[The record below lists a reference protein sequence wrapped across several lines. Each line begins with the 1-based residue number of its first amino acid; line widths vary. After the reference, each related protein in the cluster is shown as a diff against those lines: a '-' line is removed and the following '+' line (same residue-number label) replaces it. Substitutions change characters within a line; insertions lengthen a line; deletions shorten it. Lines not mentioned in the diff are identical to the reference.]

1 MTGTIITKK
10 GIQLLVKL
18 MATKGELV
26 FNRVGIGIGLLPT
39 GYDPASMIDLVNY
52 KMDGAISRCEADS
65 DVAKITMQVSSIGVE
80 TGFTMTEIG
89 IFAEDPDVGEIL
101 YSYLDLQEDPQ
112 YIYAE
117 GGDAEK
123 YIEIT
128 LEVAIE
134 ESTKVS
140 AYINPDSLVTR
151 QEFEKQ
157 LLNFKE
163 EIKGG
168 LEKIDFDD
176 SGEIEG
182 IESFTDFMSSFVK
195 GTNIYQFFSNLKAGL
210 NYVLHAGQLVNSG
223 MCETPGM
230 FPLDAAF
237 GKTLQ
242 DQITGLYSE
251 IAEPKIGFSSLPGM
265 TLWDSN
271 IQKCILFFPV
281 RYFNM
286 EKYNIVPVRAYISGI
301 TSSIDENPRLAL
313 GGHYIVAYTNVIDPE
328 YEGHY
333 AILQINISHK

>member
-242 DQITGLYSE
+242 DQITGLYSDIGYKKLQFGQYALRTNAPGE
-251 IAEPKIGFSSLPGM
+251 YEVTIPFHHPFNGIPVITIGFGVPNKNFEGYG
-265 TLWDSN
+265 DSHLVICN
-271 IQKCILFFPV
+271 
-281 RYFNM
+281 
-286 EKYNIVPVRAYISGI
+286 EKTTKNGFVVCLKTKYVSDCV
-301 TSSIDENPRLAL
+301 
-313 GGHYIVAYTNVIDPE
+313 
-328 YEGHY
+328 Y
-333 AILQINISHK
+333 AINWVAIV

>member
-251 IAEPKIGFSSLPGM
+251 IQDFSDNNTPITQAQYNAMGSGRPKRL
-265 TLWDSN
+265 
-271 IQKCILFFPV
+271 
-281 RYFNM
+281 YF
-286 EKYNIVPVRAYISGI
+286 IVG
-301 TSSIDENPRLAL
+301 
-313 GGHYIVAYTNVIDPE
+313 
-328 YEGHY
+328 
-333 AILQINISHK
+333 